1 MDRPR
6 LRGRI
11 RVPKIIFVRH
21 GQAQFGQANYD
32 KLSEVGHEQ
41 AVALGKALFEQGIAI
56 DHWVRGDMV
65 RHAETLRGISQGM
78 RTQVSHQ
85 IVTPDLNEYDFT
97 GQLNARFV
105 GSKAPVG
112 LHTDRKT
119 HFRALR
125 ETLALWQNDKIL
137 NPPES
142 WAAFETRLKRAQQTI
157 FGLEG
162 DTILVV
168 SSGGAISKIVANAL
182 GVSHAKQVDLQL
194 QIKNASMSTFI
205 YSRRTGGFFLN
216 AFNET
221 PFVSAKTQH
230 LLTYS

>member
-1 MDRPR
+1 M
-6 LRGRI
+6 
-11 RVPKIIFVRH
+11 PKIIFVRH

-41 AVALGKALFEQGIAI
+41 AVALGKAIFEQGITI

>member
-1 MDRPR
+1 M
-6 LRGRI
+6 
-11 RVPKIIFVRH
+11 PKIIFVRH

-32 KLSEVGHEQ
+32 KLSDVGHEQ
-41 AVALGKALFEQGIAI
+41 SVALGKAMFEQGITI

-65 RHAETLRGISQGM
+65 RHAETLKGISQGM

-97 GQLNARFV
+97 GLLNARFV
-105 GSKAPVG
+105 GGQAPAG

-119 HFRALR
+119 HFRFLR
-125 ETLALWQNDKIL
+125 ETLALWQNDEIA
-137 NPPES
+137 NPQES

>member
-1 MDRPR
+1 
-6 LRGRI
+6 
-11 RVPKIIFVRH
+11 VPKIIFVRH

-41 AVALGKALFEQGIAI
+41 AVALGKAIFEQGITI
-56 DHWVRGDMV
+56 DHWVSGDMV

-205 YSRRTGGFFLN
+205 YSRRTGGFFSECVQRNPICFCEN
-216 AFNET
+216 AASIN
-221 PFVSAKTQH
+221 
-230 LLTYS
+230 L

>member
-1 MDRPR
+1 
-6 LRGRI
+6 
-11 RVPKIIFVRH
+11 VPKIIFVRH

-41 AVALGKALFEQGIAI
+41 AVALGKALFEQGITI

-65 RHAETLRGISQGM
+65 RHTETLKGISQGM

-105 GSKAPVG
+105 GSKAPAG

-142 WAAFETRLKRAQQTI
+142 WAVFETRLKRAQQTI

>member
-1 MDRPR
+1 
-6 LRGRI
+6 
-11 RVPKIIFVRH
+11 VPKIIFVRH

-32 KLSEVGHEQ
+32 KLSDVGHEQ
-41 AVALGKALFEQGIAI
+41 SVALGKALFEQGITI

-65 RHAETLRGISQGM
+65 RHAETLKGISQGT

-85 IVTPDLNEYDFT
+85 IVTPDLNEYNFT
-97 GQLNARFV
+97 GLLNARFV
-105 GSKAPVG
+105 GGQAPAG

-119 HFRALR
+119 HFRLLR
-125 ETLALWQNDKIL
+125 ETLALWQNDEIA

-142 WAAFETRLKRAQQTI
+142 WATFETRLKRAQQTI

-182 GVSHAKQVDLQL
+182 SVSHAKQVDLQL

-205 YSRRTGGFFLN
+205 YSCRTGGFVLN

>member
-41 AVALGKALFEQGIAI
+41 AVALGKAIFEQGITI
-56 DHWVRGDMV
+56 DHWVSGDMV

-157 FGLEG
+157 LGLEG

>member
-1 MDRPR
+1 M
-6 LRGRI
+6 
-11 RVPKIIFVRH
+11 PKIIFVRH
-21 GQAQFGQANYD
+21 GQAQFGQVNYD

-41 AVALGKALFEQGIAI
+41 AVALGKAIFEQGITI
-56 DHWVRGDMV
+56 DHWVSGDMV

>member
-1 MDRPR
+1 M
-6 LRGRI
+6 L
-11 RVPKIIFVRH
+11 KIIFVRH

-32 KLSEVGHEQ
+32 KLSVVGHEQ
-41 AVALGKALFEQGIAI
+41 AVALGTSLLEQGITI

-65 RHAETLRGISQGM
+65 RHVETLKGISQGM
-78 RTQVSHQ
+78 QTQVSHQ

-97 GQLNARFV
+97 GLLNARFSD
-105 GSKAPVG
+105 GKAPVG

-119 HFRALR
+119 HFRLLR
-125 ETLALWQNDKIL
+125 ETLALWQNDEIA

>member
-1 MDRPR
+1 M
-6 LRGRI
+6 
-11 RVPKIIFVRH
+11 PKIIFVRH

-32 KLSEVGHEQ
+32 KLSAVGHEQ
-41 AVALGKALFEQGIAI
+41 SVALGKALFEQRITI

>member
-1 MDRPR
+1 M
-6 LRGRI
+6 
-11 RVPKIIFVRH
+11 PKIIFVRH
-21 GQAQFGQANYD
+21 CQAQFGQANYD

-41 AVALGKALFEQGIAI
+41 AVALGKAIFEQGITI
-56 DHWVRGDMV
+56 DHWVSGDMV

>member
-1 MDRPR
+1 M
-6 LRGRI
+6 
-11 RVPKIIFVRH
+11 PKIIFVRH

-32 KLSEVGHEQ
+32 KLSDVGHEQ
-41 AVALGKALFEQGIAI
+41 SVALGKSLLEQGITI

-65 RHAETLRGISQGM
+65 RHDETLKGISQGM

-97 GQLNARFV
+97 GLLNARFAD
-105 GSKAPVG
+105 GQAPVG

-119 HFRALR
+119 HFRLLR
-125 ETLALWQNDKIL
+125 ETLALWQNDEIA
-137 NPPES
+137 NPQES

-168 SSGGAISKIVANAL
+168 SSGGAISKIVAIAL

>member
-1 MDRPR
+1 M
-6 LRGRI
+6 
-11 RVPKIIFVRH
+11 PKIIFVRH

-41 AVALGKALFEQGIAI
+41 AVALGKAIFEQGITI
-56 DHWVRGDMV
+56 DHWVSGDMV

-78 RTQVSHQ
+78 RTQVSYQ

>member
-1 MDRPR
+1 M
-6 LRGRI
+6 
-11 RVPKIIFVRH
+11 PKIIFVRH

-32 KLSEVGHEQ
+32 KLSDVGHEQ
-41 AVALGKALFEQGIAI
+41 SVALGKALFEQGITI

-65 RHAETLRGISQGM
+65 RHAETLKGISQGT

-97 GQLNARFV
+97 GLLNARFV
-105 GSKAPVG
+105 GGHAPAG
-112 LHTDRKT
+112 LLTDRKI
-119 HFRALR
+119 HFRSLR
-125 ETLALWQNDKIL
+125 ETLALWQNDEIAK
-137 NPPES
+137 PPES
-142 WAAFETRLKRAQQTI
+142 WATFETRLKRAQQTI

-182 GVSHAKQVDLQL
+182 SVSHAKQVDLQL

-205 YSRRTGGFFLN
+205 YSRPTGGFFLN

>member
-1 MDRPR
+1 M
-6 LRGRI
+6 
-11 RVPKIIFVRH
+11 PKIIFVRH

-41 AVALGKALFEQGIAI
+41 AVALGTSLLEQGITI
-56 DHWVRGDMV
+56 DHWVRGDMM
-65 RHAETLRGISQGM
+65 RHDETLKGISQGM

-97 GQLNARFV
+97 GLLNARFV
-105 GSKAPVG
+105 GGQAPAG

-119 HFRALR
+119 HFRLLR
-125 ETLALWQNDKIL
+125 ETLAMWQNDEIA

-142 WAAFETRLKRAQQTI
+142 WATFETRLQCAQQTI

-162 DTILVV
+162 DTILVAT
-168 SSGGAISKIVANAL
+168 SGGAISKIVANAL
-182 GVSHAKQVDLQL
+182 SVSHAKQVDLQL

>member
-1 MDRPR
+1 M
-6 LRGRI
+6 
-11 RVPKIIFVRH
+11 PKIIFVRH

-32 KLSEVGHEQ
+32 KLSGVGHEQ
-41 AVALGKALFEQGIAI
+41 SFALGAALFEQGITI

-65 RHAETLRGISQGM
+65 RHAETLMGISQGM
-78 RTQVSHQ
+78 RTQVTDQ

-97 GQLNARFV
+97 GLLNARFAD
-105 GSKAPVG
+105 GKAPAG

-119 HFRALR
+119 HFRLLR
-125 ETLALWQNDKIL
+125 ETLALWQNGEIAK
-137 NPPES
+137 PPES
-142 WAAFETRLKRAQQTI
+142 WATFEARLKRAQQAI
-157 FGLEG
+157 FELQG

-221 PFVSAKTQH
+221 PFVSAKMQH

>member
-1 MDRPR
+1 M
-6 LRGRI
+6 
-11 RVPKIIFVRH
+11 PKIIFVRH

-41 AVALGKALFEQGIAI
+41 AVALGKAIFEQGITI
-56 DHWVRGDMV
+56 DHWVSGDMV

-157 FGLEG
+157 FELEG

>member
-1 MDRPR
+1 
-6 LRGRI
+6 
-11 RVPKIIFVRH
+11 VPKIIFVRH

-41 AVALGKALFEQGIAI
+41 AVALGKALFEQGITI

-65 RHAETLRGISQGM
+65 RHAETLKGISQGM

>member
-41 AVALGKALFEQGIAI
+41 AVALGKAIFEQGITI
-56 DHWVRGDMV
+56 DHWVSGDMV

>member
-1 MDRPR
+1 M
-6 LRGRI
+6 
-11 RVPKIIFVRH
+11 PKIIFVRH

-41 AVALGKALFEQGIAI
+41 AVALGKAILEQGITI
-56 DHWVRGDMV
+56 DHWVSGDMV
-65 RHAETLRGISQGM
+65 RHAETLRGISQSM

-168 SSGGAISKIVANAL
+168 SSGGVISKIVANAL

>member
-1 MDRPR
+1 M
-6 LRGRI
+6 
-11 RVPKIIFVRH
+11 PKIIFVRH

-41 AVALGKALFEQGIAI
+41 AVALGKALFEQGITI

-65 RHAETLRGISQGM
+65 RHTETLKGISQGM

-105 GSKAPVG
+105 GSKAPAG

>member
-1 MDRPR
+1 M
-6 LRGRI
+6 
-11 RVPKIIFVRH
+11 PKIIFVRH

-32 KLSEVGHEQ
+32 KLSEIGHEQ
-41 AVALGKALFEQGIAI
+41 AVALGTSLLEQGVTI

-78 RTQVSHQ
+78 RTQVSRQ
-85 IVTPDLNEYDFT
+85 IVTTDLNEYDFT
-97 GQLNARFV
+97 GLLNARFV
-105 GSKAPVG
+105 DGKAPSG

-119 HFRALR
+119 HFRLLR
-125 ETLALWQNDKIL
+125 ETLALWQNDEIAT
-137 NPPES
+137 PPES
-142 WAAFETRLKRAQQTI
+142 WATFETRLKRAQQTI
-157 FGLEG
+157 FGIEG
-162 DTILVV
+162 GTILVV

>member
-1 MDRPR
+1 M
-6 LRGRI
+6 
-11 RVPKIIFVRH
+11 PKIIFVRH

-41 AVALGKALFEQGIAI
+41 AVALGKAIFEQGITI
-56 DHWVRGDMV
+56 DHWVSGDMV

-105 GSKAPVG
+105 GGKAPAG

>member
-1 MDRPR
+1 M
-6 LRGRI
+6 
-11 RVPKIIFVRH
+11 PKIIFVRH
-21 GQAQFGQANYD
+21 GQAQFGKANYD
-32 KLSEVGHEQ
+32 KLSGVGHEQ
-41 AVALGKALFEQGIAI
+41 SVALGAALFKQGITI

-65 RHAETLRGISQGM
+65 RHAETLMGISQGM
-78 RTQVSHQ
+78 RTRVTDQ

-97 GQLNARFV
+97 GLLNARFAD
-105 GSKAPVG
+105 GKAPAG

-119 HFRALR
+119 HFRLLR
-125 ETLALWQNDKIL
+125 ETLALWQNGEIAK
-137 NPPES
+137 PPET
-142 WAAFETRLKRAQQTI
+142 WVTFEARLKRAQQAI
-157 FGLEG
+157 FELQG

-205 YSRRTGGFFLN
+205 CSRRTGGFFLN

>member
-1 MDRPR
+1 M
-6 LRGRI
+6 
-11 RVPKIIFVRH
+11 PKIIFVRH

-41 AVALGKALFEQGIAI
+41 AVALGKAVFEQGITI

-65 RHAETLRGISQGM
+65 RHAETLKGISQGM

-105 GSKAPVG
+105 GGKAPAG

>member
-1 MDRPR
+1 M
-6 LRGRI
+6 
-11 RVPKIIFVRH
+11 PKIIFVRH

-41 AVALGKALFEQGIAI
+41 AVALGKAIFEQGITI
-56 DHWVRGDMV
+56 DHWVSGDMV

-157 FGLEG
+157 LGLEG

>member
-1 MDRPR
+1 M
-6 LRGRI
+6 
-11 RVPKIIFVRH
+11 PKIIFVRH

-32 KLSEVGHEQ
+32 KLSDVGHEQ
-41 AVALGKALFEQGIAI
+41 SVALGKALFEQGIII

-65 RHAETLRGISQGM
+65 RHAETLKGISQGT

-97 GQLNARFV
+97 GLLNARFV
-105 GSKAPVG
+105 GGQAPAG
-112 LHTDRKT
+112 LHTERKI
-119 HFRALR
+119 HFRLLR
-125 ETLALWQNDKIL
+125 ETLVLWQNDEIA

-142 WAAFETRLKRAQQTI
+142 WATFETRLKRAQQTI

-182 GVSHAKQVDLQL
+182 SVSHAKQVDLQL

>member
-1 MDRPR
+1 M
-6 LRGRI
+6 
-11 RVPKIIFVRH
+11 PKIIFVRH

-32 KLSEVGHEQ
+32 KLSGVGHEQ
-41 AVALGKALFEQGIAI
+41 AIALGKVLLEQGITI
-56 DHWVRGDMV
+56 TNWVRGDMV
-65 RHAETLRGISQGM
+65 RHEETLKGISMGM
-78 RTQVSHQ
+78 GAWVKEQ

-97 GQLNARFV
+97 GLLDARFV
-105 GSKAPVG
+105 SREAPAG

-119 HFRALR
+119 HFRLLR
-125 ETLALWQNDKIL
+125 ETLAQWQNDEIA

-142 WAAFETRLKRAQQTI
+142 WETFDARLKRAQQTI

-182 GVSHAKQVDLQL
+182 GISHAKQVDLQL
-194 QIKNASMSTFI
+194 QIKNASVSTFI

-221 PFVSAKTQH
+221 PFVSAQTQH

>member
-1 MDRPR
+1 M
-6 LRGRI
+6 
-11 RVPKIIFVRH
+11 PKIIFVRH

-32 KLSEVGHEQ
+32 KLSDVGYEQ
-41 AVALGKALFEQGIAI
+41 SVALGKALFEQGITI

-65 RHAETLRGISQGM
+65 RHEETLKGISQGT

-97 GQLNARFV
+97 GLLNARFV
-105 GSKAPVG
+105 GGQAPAG

-119 HFRALR
+119 HFRLLR
-125 ETLALWQNDKIL
+125 ETLALWQNDEIA

-142 WAAFETRLKRAQQTI
+142 WATFEKRLKRAQHTI

-168 SSGGAISKIVANAL
+168 TSGGAISKIVANAL
-182 GVSHAKQVDLQL
+182 SVSHAKQVDLQL

>member
-1 MDRPR
+1 
-6 LRGRI
+6 
-11 RVPKIIFVRH
+11 V
-21 GQAQFGQANYD
+21 
-32 KLSEVGHEQ
+32 
-41 AVALGKALFEQGIAI
+41 
-56 DHWVRGDMV
+56 
-65 RHAETLRGISQGM
+65 ETLKGISQGT

-97 GQLNARFV
+97 GLLNARFV
-105 GSKAPVG
+105 GGQAPAG

-119 HFRALR
+119 HFRLLR
-125 ETLALWQNDKIL
+125 ETLALWQNDEIA

-142 WAAFETRLKRAQQTI
+142 WATFETRLKRAQQTI

-182 GVSHAKQVDLQL
+182 SVSHAKQVDLQL

>member
-1 MDRPR
+1 M
-6 LRGRI
+6 
-11 RVPKIIFVRH
+11 PKIIFVRH

-41 AVALGKALFEQGIAI
+41 AVALGKAIFEQGITI
-56 DHWVRGDMV
+56 DHWVSGDMV

-137 NPPES
+137 NPQNLGP
-142 WAAFETRLKRAQQTI
+142 RLR
-157 FGLEG
+157 
-162 DTILVV
+162 
-168 SSGGAISKIVANAL
+168 
-182 GVSHAKQVDLQL
+182 HA
-194 QIKNASMSTFI
+194 
-205 YSRRTGGFFLN
+205 
-216 AFNET
+216 
-221 PFVSAKTQH
+221 
-230 LLTYS
+230 

>member
-1 MDRPR
+1 M
-6 LRGRI
+6 
-11 RVPKIIFVRH
+11 PKIIFVRH

-41 AVALGKALFEQGIAI
+41 AVALGKAIFEQGITI
-56 DHWVRGDMV
+56 DHWVSGDMV

-105 GSKAPVG
+105 GSKAPVR

>member
-1 MDRPR
+1 
-6 LRGRI
+6 
-11 RVPKIIFVRH
+11 VPKIIFVRH

-41 AVALGKALFEQGIAI
+41 AVALGKALSEQGITI

-65 RHAETLRGISQGM
+65 RHAETLKGISQGM

-105 GSKAPVG
+105 GSKAPAG

>member
-1 MDRPR
+1 M
-6 LRGRI
+6 
-11 RVPKIIFVRH
+11 PKIIFVRH

-41 AVALGKALFEQGIAI
+41 AVALGKALFEQGITI

-65 RHAETLRGISQGM
+65 RHAETLKGISQGM

-105 GSKAPVG
+105 GSKAPAG